1 MCVSGTEVLFEISA
15 DNSSSSCLS
24 RRGLWIT
31 KNARIRNV
39 SVLLSQI
46 SYTQTTDRVL
56 MIVTMAKEERF
67 QIRATAEQRA
77 LLERASAITGNS
89 LSSFMLS
96 ASIREAEETILDQR
110 IFTLDDEAFERQL
123 AQFTQAPNAKARL
136 EKLLSRK
143 SSWES

>member
-1 MCVSGTEVLFEISA
+1 M
-15 DNSSSSCLS
+15 
-24 RRGLWIT
+24 
-31 KNARIRNV
+31 
-39 SVLLSQI
+39 
-46 SYTQTTDRVL
+46 L

-143 SSWES
+143 SSWEG